1 MTSATYSYKTKAE
14 VTPEGASSPWE
25 TPICLTGEDGQD
37 GADGVN
43 VEFAYILC
51 TETEFAQLKNI
62 TPVATHGDGRA
73 DDLPSGTTASGHA

>member
-37 GADGVN
+37 GADGTN
-43 VEFAYILC
+43 IEFAYILC
-51 TETEFAQLKNI
+51 KETEYAQLKNT
-62 TPVATHGDGRA
+62 TPRAEFNDGRP
-73 DDLPSGTTASGHA
+73 DDLPTGQTASGHK